1 MKGVRALIAEDE
13 EILAL
18 TLQKTLERIWPELS
32 ICGMAENGIEA
43 VNQALQQLPNIVFL
57 DIKMPGKSGLDVA
70 EELAEEWPSSRPFPL
85 IVFVTAYDEFAV
97 NAFEHEACDYVL
109 KPISD
114 ERIGKTI
121 LRLQSKLQ
129 QAALAATHEP
139 QAENQE
145 LHRIIEQLSR
155 LAPALTTSMRASMHG
170 AIPSS
175 VPDPAP
181 ERLHLIRAAVANQ
194 IRLIPIEDVLY
205 FEATDK
211 YINVVTAEHAS
222 LIRMSMREL
231 LPQLDPQLF
240 WQVHRSYII
249 NSKYL
254 QLATRDEAGKLSL
267 QLRGTS
273 HKIQVSRVYAH
284 LFKQM

>member
-1 MKGVRALIAEDE
+1 MNGVRALIAEDE
-13 EILAL
+13 EILAM
-18 TLQKTLERIWPELS
+18 TLQKTLERIWPELT
-32 ICGMAENGIEA
+32 ICGIAENGIEA
-43 VNQALQQLPNIVFL
+43 VNQSLQQFPDIVFL

-70 EELAEEWPSSRPFPL
+70 EELAEEWPADRPFPL

-97 NAFEHEACDYVL
+97 NAFDHEACDYVL

-114 ERIGKTI
+114 VRIAKTV
-121 LRLQSKLQ
+121 LRLQTKLQ
-129 QAALAATHEP
+129 QASIAAAHEP
-139 QAENQE
+139 MADNRE
-145 LHRIIEQLSR
+145 LQRIIEQLSR
-155 LAPALTTSMRASMHG
+155 LAPSLHTSMHG
-170 AIPSS
+170 S
-175 VPDPAP
+175 VHGSLQGQAP
-181 ERLHLIRAAVANQ
+181 ERLSLIRAAVANQ
-194 IRLIPIEDVLY
+194 IRIIPIDDVLY

-231 LPQLDPQLF
+231 LPQLDTQIF

-267 QLRGTS
+267 QLRGSTN
-273 HKIQVSRVYAH
+273 KIQVSRVYAH

>member
-1 MKGVRALIAEDE
+1 MNGVRALIAEDE

-18 TLQKTLERIWPELS
+18 TLQKTLERIWPELT
-32 ICGMAENGIEA
+32 ICGIAENGIEA
-43 VNQALQQLPNIVFL
+43 VNHALQQLPNIVFL

-70 EELAEEWPSSRPFPL
+70 EELAEEWPANRPFPL

-114 ERIGKTI
+114 ERIAKTT

-129 QAALAATHEP
+129 QASIAATQEP
-139 QAENQE
+139 IADSRE

-155 LAPALTTSMRASMHG
+155 LAPALHTSMHG
-170 AIPSS
+170 S
-175 VPDPAP
+175 VQGPAP
-181 ERLHLIRAAVANQ
+181 ERLNLIRAAVANQ
-194 IRLIPIEDVLY
+194 IRIIPIEDVLY

-231 LPQLDPQLF
+231 LPQLDTQIF

-249 NSKYL
+249 NSKFL
-254 QLATRDEAGKLSL
+254 QLAHRDETGKLSL

-273 HKIQVSRVYAH
+273 NKIQVSRVYAH